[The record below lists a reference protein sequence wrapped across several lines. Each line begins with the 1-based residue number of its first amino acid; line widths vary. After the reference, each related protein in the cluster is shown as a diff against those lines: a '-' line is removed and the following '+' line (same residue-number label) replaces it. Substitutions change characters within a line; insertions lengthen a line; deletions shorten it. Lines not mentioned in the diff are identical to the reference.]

1 MCELHFD
8 MYVPVYLCVDPYT
21 VCAEVLPFISYKY
34 EFFAHLHPYIQA
46 LGSNSNAIGLLLELL
61 PVCVLHIPL
70 SVKCEH
76 QSDPWYAVVF
86 VCACMRPPDVRDTR
100 ELPKHLGGTQA
111 VNVDKLRDDEC
122 PDVCGKFWACLAD
135 CCWKNWTIVRHVKTN
150 ARFSARAP
158 MRVPC
163 RACVAS
169 GWSGPA

>member
-1 MCELHFD
+1 MNFS
-8 MYVPVYLCVDPYT
+8 PTYT
-21 VCAEVLPFISYKY
+21 LTYR
-34 EFFAHLHPYIQA
+34 HLAQIRMQSA
-46 LGSNSNAIGLLLELL
+46 CLFELL

-76 QSDPWYAVVF
+76 QSDPWYAIVY

-111 VNVDKLRDDEC
+111 VNVDKLRNDEC

-169 GWSGPA
+169 GWSGPAQWRAWTTHPQWIRPRLRCPRAFRCNGSCASS